1 MALTRRGKLVT
12 LSVVLLLLVLVPLV
26 AANVYLR
33 SVGVWGSSDP
43 GKTVSLEI
51 PEGASTQEIGKIL
64 ADAGVIKS
72 TTGWRIALFFE
83 DGAEDIKA
91 GRYELHTG
99 LVAKDALA
107 ALLNSGPTGPEFV
120 NVTFREGLWLEDFAR
135 ALGEN
140 SHVSAEAFMKV
151 LDQRKVSSDLVPRD
165 ALSLEGALFPS
176 TYQIVEDDTARSVA
190 QRLIDE
196 MEAKVASIDMSEAEG
211 LNLTPYDVLI
221 VASMIEA
228 ETRVDDERPM
238 VARVIYNRLREG
250 MTLGIDATVLYAIG
264 EHKDSLTES
273 ELAVDSP
280 YNTRLVTG
288 LPPTPIGAPGLAS
301 LQAAAQPADGPW
313 LYYVLAD
320 CEGNHAFS
328 ESYDEFLNNKAAYQQ
343 LSC

>member
-1 MALTRRGKLVT
+1 MALTRRGKVVT
-12 LSVVLLLLVLVPLV
+12 VGVVLALLGLAPLAV
-26 AANVYLR
+26 ANVYLR

-43 GKTVSLEI
+43 GKKVAIEI
-51 PEGASTQEIGKIL
+51 PEGASTSAIGKLL

-91 GRYELHTG
+91 GRYEIATG
-99 LVAKDALA
+99 LTAGDALA
-107 ALLNSGPTGPEFV
+107 ALLDSGPTGPKFV

-135 ALGEN
+135 ALGDN
-140 SHVSAEAFMKV
+140 THISAQAFMKV
-151 LDQRKVSSDLVPRD
+151 LDQRKVSSELVPED
-165 ALSLEGALFPS
+165 APSLEGALFPS

-196 MEAKVASIDMSEAEG
+196 MESKVASIDMSAAEE
-211 LNLTPYDVLI
+211 LNLTPYDILI

-228 ETRVDDERPM
+228 ETRVDEERPM

-250 MTLGIDATVLYAIG
+250 MTLGIDATVLYALG
-264 EHKDSLTES
+264 ERKDTLTES
-273 ELAVDSP
+273 ELAIDSP
-280 YNTRLVTG
+280 YNTRLVAG
-288 LPPTPIGAPGLAS
+288 LPPTPIGAPGAAS
-301 LQAAAQPADGPW
+301 LQAAAQPAQGPW